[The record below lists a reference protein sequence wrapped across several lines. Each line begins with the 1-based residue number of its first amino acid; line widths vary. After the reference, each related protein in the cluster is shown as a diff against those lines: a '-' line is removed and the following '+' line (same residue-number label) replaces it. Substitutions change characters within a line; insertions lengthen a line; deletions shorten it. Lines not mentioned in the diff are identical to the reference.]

1 MLRMTLSLKNRYP
14 LHIQIASLFTLLILI
29 IGAVI
34 ILFNHHQLTKLT
46 ESSTLEQYQK
56 TGKAI
61 AAELNS
67 ITHSMSMSV
76 NMLASLAIT
85 ENTAF
90 EQQTLSVERLSEI
103 LNLNKYA
110 SAIYSGHDNGDFFLL
125 RRASNTNRPIL
136 GAPPNTEW
144 IIQRSQIAGK
154 SPIKDYIFLDAQQQI
169 ISNRRVEMDPFDPRL
184 RTWFT
189 SALQNNGVTISPVYI
204 YQATKEP
211 GITFSKRALNRSSVV
226 GMDISLAS
234 LSEFL
239 QQQNLPIGSQAV
251 IIDAKND
258 AIASLNSKGDRKTLS
273 PVLMSLLGLKTS
285 STEAASQ
292 SHIFTSEQQEW
303 YGSIIPINENG
314 YQLII
319 ATPSSYL
326 TANANQIRNNSTL
339 IACALLLLSL
349 PIIWFF
355 SLRIS
360 HPLIRLRQDADA
372 ISHLHFDERESEPSI
387 IQEIDELHASMK
399 KMKLTLNQFIS
410 MGNILAAGHNFAAQM
425 EGLLLETTQIASMSG
440 GIIFLN
446 DDKNPAFRPIAFQWK
461 NQAIDVS
468 NMPKLAI
475 SDSYFT
481 PFNSVMWGR
490 TSSGIV
496 NKDNL
501 WPALHEVLADQL
513 PLHFIIAPIRGHDD
527 ELFGFLLLF
536 DDESMNHERKYSR
549 IQLVNALVGSL
560 SISVEAQHLLQEQK
574 SLLDSFIK
582 LIAGAIDAK
591 SAYTGGHCQRVPVIT
606 EMLAKAAVEMKEG
619 PFADF
624 TLSNDEWEE
633 LNTAC
638 WLHDCGKI
646 TTPEF
651 VVDKATKLETI
662 YNRIHEIRM
671 RFEVLKREKEIDFLR
686 QCLAQPEQEPDWS
699 QINQELR
706 KLDEDYY
713 FIAQTNIG
721 QEGLSDEAVKRI
733 HDIAQYRWTRTLD
746 DRTGLGNEE
755 MSRKNRTPQ
764 KPLPAQEPL
773 LADKEEHIIYRDDK
787 IKHPEYYDFK
797 VQPPTHLYN
806 HGEMYNLSI
815 RRGTLTEEDRYKIN
829 EHIIQ
834 TIIMLKKLPF
844 PRTMSNVPTIA
855 GGHHE
860 RMDGKGYPN
869 QLNAQQMSLTMR
881 MMAIADVFEAL
892 TAADR
897 PYKSGKKLSESLTI
911 MANMVND
918 NHLDRQLFVLFIE
931 SGIWQD
937 YAKTYL
943 QPDQV
948 DLIDIT
954 TLLRKVST
962 P

>member
-806 HGEMYNLSI
+806 HGEVYNLSI

>member
-1 MLRMTLSLKNRYP
+1 MTLSLKNRYP

-806 HGEMYNLSI
+806 HGEVYNLSI

>member
-1 MLRMTLSLKNRYP
+1 MLRMTLSLKIRYP

-29 IGAVI
+29 IGTVI

-61 AAELNS
+61 ATELDS

-76 NMLASLAIT
+76 NILASLPIT
-85 ENTAF
+85 DNTVF
-90 EQQTLSVERLSEI
+90 ERQMVSIERLSEI
-103 LNLNKYA
+103 LNSNKYA
-110 SAIYSGHDNGDFFLL
+110 SAIYSGYDNGDFFLL

-144 IIQRSQIAGK
+144 IIQRSQIAGE
-154 SPIKDYIFLDAQQQI
+154 SPIKDYIFLDAKQQI
-169 ISNRRVEMDPFDPRL
+169 IANRRVEKDPFDPRL

-258 AIASLNSKGDRKTLS
+258 AIASLNSRGESQSIS
-273 PVLMSLLGLKTS
+273 PVLVSLLGLKTS
-285 STEAASQ
+285 STGATSQ

-303 YGSIIPINENG
+303 YGSIIPINENK

-339 IACALLLLSL
+339 IACALLLLTL

-372 ISHLHFDERESEPSI
+372 ISHLHFDERESEPSV

-440 GIIFLN
+440 GVIFLN
-446 DDKNPAFRPIAFQWK
+446 DAKNTAFLPIAFQWK
-461 NQAIDVS
+461 NQSIDVS

-481 PFNSVMWGR
+481 PFNPVMYGR

-501 WPALHEVLADQL
+501 WPALYEVLADQL
-513 PLHFIIAPIRGHDD
+513 PLRFIIAPIRGHDD
-527 ELFGFLLLF
+527 HLLGFLLLF
-536 DDESMNHERKYSR
+536 DDESINHERKYSR

-574 SLLDSFIK
+574 NLLDSFIK

-606 EMLAKAAVEMKEG
+606 EMLAKVAVEMKEG

-624 TLSNDEWEE
+624 SLSNDEWEE
-633 LNTAC
+633 LRTAC

-651 VVDKATKLETI
+651 IVDKATKLETI

-686 QCLAQPEQEPDWS
+686 QCLAQSGQEPDCS

-721 QEGLSDEAVKRI
+721 QEGLSDEAIKRI
-733 HDIAQYRWTRTLD
+733 HDIAQHRWTRTLD

-797 VQPPTHLYN
+797 LQPPTHLYN

-829 EHIIQ
+829 EHIMQ

-897 PYKSGKKLSESLTI
+897 PYKAGKKLSESLNI

-918 NHLDRQLFVLFIE
+918 NHLDRQLFILFIE

-937 YAKTYL
+937 YAKTYI
-943 QPDQV
+943 QPEQV

-954 TLLRKVST
+954 TLLRKVGT